1 MKLSGIGQVA
11 YINNQQQKVDS
22 NSSFKLNKSINEQNI
37 TNEISFKGTK
47 SSGAFNRLFS
57 SIRNGYRKV
66 KTKVRDIL
74 ANTYG
79 KFMLNNGKSR
89 KVAEFLNNMD
99 KNDASRH
106 FQVVGSLVTSSA
118 YMAATLKNKDIEK
131 KNGRTLAI
139 NQGLGFVIP
148 TIAAYTVDSLLRN
161 FNKTLEYDYS
171 GKVRRKV
178 ELSKMSQAEADAAI
192 EKLSKRLKGF
202 RTLMPIVTFTMI
214 YRYIVPV
221 AITPVANK
229 VGNWLNEQLEKSENS
244 KQDA

>member
-1 MKLSGIGQVA
+1 MNISPISA
-11 YINNQQQKVDS
+11 INYLNNSKTNFDIKNSTNIKNANS
-22 NSSFKLNKSINEQNI
+22 N
-37 TNEISFKGTK
+37 ISFQKGEKEAGWLTK
-47 SSGAFNRLFS
+47 
-57 SIRNGYRKV
+57 
-66 KTKVRDIL
+66 IL
-74 ANTYG
+74 AKTYG
-79 KFMLNNGKSR
+79 KYMLNNKAGRSISQK
-89 KVAEFLNNMD
+89 LNEWD

-106 FQVVGSLVTSSA
+106 FQVVGSAVTSSA

-161 FNKTLEYDYS
+161 FNKTLEYYYS

-178 ELSKMSQAEADAAI
+178 ELSKMSQKEADAAI
-192 EKLSKRLKGF
+192 EQLSKRLKGF
-202 RTLMPIVTFTMI
+202 RALMPIVTFTMI

-229 VGNWLNEQLEKSENS
+229 AGNWLNAKLDKQEND
-244 KQDA
+244 KQVA

>member
-1 MKLSGIGQVA
+1 MNISPIST
-11 YINNQQQKVDS
+11 INYSNNSKTNFDIK
-22 NSSFKLNKSINEQNI
+22 NSSNI
-37 TNEISFKGTK
+37 KNANSNISFQKAEKEVGWLTK
-47 SSGAFNRLFS
+47 
-57 SIRNGYRKV
+57 
-66 KTKVRDIL
+66 IL
-74 ANTYG
+74 AKTYG
-79 KFMLNNGKSR
+79 KFILNSKSGRNLSR
-89 KVAEFLNNMD
+89 KLTEWD

-106 FQVVGSLVTSSA
+106 FQVVGSAVTSSA

-244 KQDA
+244 KQVA